1 MLFFELAIDQIM
13 MWSELYRPMKVQQ
26 MVGNEGARLAAVKW
40 LSGWVDGSRP
50 LLLIGPPGI
59 GKTTLVH
66 TLSLQFNYDLIEL
79 NASDNRNKIGIETR
93 ILPMFRNEGLFG
105 RKLLLF
111 LDEVDGLSGR
121 EDTGGIDSL
130 INIMKEPTI
139 PVIMAAN
146 TKNTKIKDLAK
157 ICKVIELNS
166 IPPRLL
172 MIFLDNVL
180 KEENKQLSLDDKVSV
195 VNNSKGDIRSMLNNA
210 QSKCAGYNSTRSD
223 TFEIDIAEAI
233 NGYFSMSEFEEAE
246 NFLSQADAA
255 YLDPRFGMSAE
266 ERRKDMIN
274 ALFSSIV
281 SSPIDLEGL
290 AEALNVLSKIDVI
303 VGRMAQN
310 RYWRLMKYLDVMI
323 AYGLFSNTRQKGIK
337 YNQYGVIWPLMN
349 HIFVRGQSMKNLLLS
364 LSKQTHVT
372 KSIFGS
378 IYFPYLLQLLIDK
391 KIDPREFSNIS
402 NLDEKS
408 GEALTKEMDLIM
420 GKKK

>member
-1 MLFFELAIDQIM
+1 M
-13 MWSELYRPMKVQQ
+13 MWSEVYRPMKVQQ

-50 LLLIGPPGI
+50 LLLVGPPGI

-66 TLSLQFNYDLIEL
+66 TLSQQFNYDLIEL
-79 NASDNRNKIGIETR
+79 NASDNRNKIGIENR
-93 ILPMFRNEGLFG
+93 ITPIFSNEGLFG
-105 RKLLLF
+105 RKMLLF
-111 LDEVDGLSGR
+111 LDEVDGISGR

-172 MIFLDNVL
+172 MLFLDHVL
-180 KEENKQLSLDDKVSV
+180 KEEKEQLSLDDKVSV

-210 QSKCAGYNSTRSD
+210 QSKCAGYNSTHGD

-233 NGYFSMSEFEEAE
+233 NGYFSTSGLEEAK
-246 NFLSQADAA
+246 NFLSQADAT

-290 AEALNVLSKIDVI
+290 ADALAVLSKIDVI
-303 VGRMAQN
+303 VGRIGQN

-323 AYGLFSNTRQKGIK
+323 AYGLFSSTRHKGIK
-337 YNQYGVIWPLMN
+337 YNQYSVIWPLMKP
-349 HIFVRGQSMKNLLLS
+349 IFIRGQYMKNLLS
-364 LSKQTHVT
+364 ALSKQTHVT

-378 IYFPYLLQLLIDK
+378 IYFPYLLQLLVDK
-391 KIDPREFSNIS
+391 KIDPRKFSTIS
-402 NLDEKS
+402 DLDEKS

>member
-180 KEENKQLSLDDKVSV
+180 KEENKQLSLDNKVSV

>member
-1 MLFFELAIDQIM
+1 M
-13 MWSELYRPMKVQQ
+13 MWSEVYRPMKVQQ

-50 LLLIGPPGI
+50 LLLVGPPGI

-66 TLSLQFNYDLIEL
+66 TLSQQFNYDLIEL
-79 NASDNRNKIGIETR
+79 NASDNRNKIGIENR
-93 ILPMFRNEGLFG
+93 ITPIFSNEGLFG
-105 RKLLLF
+105 RKMLLF
-111 LDEVDGLSGR
+111 LDEVDGISGR

-172 MIFLDNVL
+172 MLFLDHVL
-180 KEENKQLSLDDKVSV
+180 KEEKEQLSLDDKVSV

-210 QSKCAGYNSTRSD
+210 QSKCAGYNSTHGD

-233 NGYFSMSEFEEAE
+233 NGYFSTSGFEEAK
-246 NFLSQADAA
+246 NFLSQADAT

-290 AEALNVLSKIDVI
+290 ADALAVLSKIDVI
-303 VGRMAQN
+303 VGRIGQN

-323 AYGLFSNTRQKGIK
+323 AYGLFSSTRHKGIK
-337 YNQYGVIWPLMN
+337 YNQYSVIWPLMKP
-349 HIFVRGQSMKNLLLS
+349 IFIRGQYMKNLLS
-364 LSKQTHVT
+364 ALSKQTHVT

-378 IYFPYLLQLLIDK
+378 IYFPYLLQLLVDK
-391 KIDPREFSNIS
+391 KIDPRKFSNIS
-402 NLDEKS
+402 DLDEKS

>member
-1 MLFFELAIDQIM
+1 M
-13 MWSELYRPMKVQQ
+13 MWSEIYRPMRVQQ
-26 MVGNEGARLAAVKW
+26 MIGNEGARLAVVKW

-66 TLSLQFNYDLIEL
+66 TLSQQFNYDLIEL
-79 NASDNRNKIGIETR
+79 NASDNRNKIGLQNR
-93 ILPMFRNEGLFG
+93 IMPIFHNAGLFG
-105 RKLLLF
+105 RKMLLF
-111 LDEVDGLSGR
+111 LDEVDGISGR

-130 INIMKEPTI
+130 ITIMKKPTI
-139 PVIMAAN
+139 HVIMAAN
-146 TKNTKIKDLAK
+146 TKNTKIKDLRK

-172 MIFLDNVL
+172 MIFLDHIL
-180 KEENKQLSLDDKVSV
+180 KQENEKLSPDEKVSI

-210 QSKCAGYNSTRSD
+210 QSKCAGYNSTHSKI
-223 TFEIDIAEAI
+223 FEIDIAEAI
-233 NGYFSMSEFEEAE
+233 NGYFSKSEREEAK

-281 SSPIDLEGL
+281 SSPIDLDGL
-290 AEALNVLSKIDVI
+290 ADALDVLSKIDVI
-303 VGRMAQN
+303 VGRIGQN

-323 AYGLFSNTRQKGIK
+323 AYGLFSSTRQKGLK
-337 YNQYGVIWPLMN
+337 YNQYSIIWPLMN
-349 HIFVRGQSMKNLLLS
+349 SISVRAQYMKNVLS
-364 LSKQTHVT
+364 ALSKQTHVS

-378 IYFPYLLQLLIDK
+378 IYLPYLLQLLVDK
-391 KIDPREFSNIS
+391 KINPREFSNIL

-408 GEALTKEMDLIM
+408 EEALTKEMDLIIE
-420 GKKK
+420 KK

>member
-1 MLFFELAIDQIM
+1 M
-13 MWSELYRPMKVQQ
+13 MWSEVYRPMKVQQ
-26 MVGNEGARLAAVKW
+26 MIGNEGARLAVVKW

-66 TLSLQFNYDLIEL
+66 TLSQQFNYDLIEL
-79 NASDNRNKIGIETR
+79 NASDNRNKIGLQNR
-93 ILPMFRNEGLFG
+93 IMPIFHNEGLFG
-105 RKLLLF
+105 RKMLLF
-111 LDEVDGLSGR
+111 LDEVDGISGR

-130 INIMKEPTI
+130 ITIMKEPTI

-166 IPPRLL
+166 ITPRLL
-172 MIFLDNVL
+172 MIFLDHIL
-180 KEENKQLSLDDKVSV
+180 KEENKKLTPDEKVSV
-195 VNNSKGDIRSMLNNA
+195 VNNSKGDVRSMLNNA
-210 QSKCAGYNSTRSD
+210 QSKCAGYTSTHSE

-233 NGYFSMSEFEEAE
+233 NGYFSMSELEEAK

-281 SSPIDLEGL
+281 SSPIDLNGL
-290 AEALNVLSKIDVI
+290 ADALDILSKIDVI
-303 VGRMAQN
+303 VGRIGQN

-323 AYGLFSNTRQKGIK
+323 AYGLFSSTRQKGIK
-337 YNQYGVIWPLMN
+337 YNQYSVIWPLMN
-349 HIFVRGQSMKNLLLS
+349 PISVRAQYMKDLLS
-364 LSKQTHVT
+364 ALSKQTHVT

-378 IYFPYLLQLLIDK
+378 IYFPYLLQLLVDK
-391 KIDPREFSNIS
+391 KIDLREFSNIS

-408 GEALTKEMDLIM
+408 GEALTKEMDLVM

>member
-1 MLFFELAIDQIM
+1 M
-13 MWSELYRPMKVQQ
+13 MWSEVYRPMRVQQ
-26 MVGNEGARLAAVKW
+26 MIGNEGARLAVVKW

-66 TLSLQFNYDLIEL
+66 TLSQQFNYDLIEL
-79 NASDNRNKIGIETR
+79 NASDNRNKIGLQNR
-93 ILPMFRNEGLFG
+93 IMPIFHNAGLFG
-105 RKLLLF
+105 RKMMLF
-111 LDEVDGLSGR
+111 LDEVDGISGR

-130 INIMKEPTI
+130 ITIMKEPTI

-172 MIFLDNVL
+172 MIFLDHIL
-180 KEENKQLSLDDKVSV
+180 KEENKKLSPDEKVSV
-195 VNNSKGDIRSMLNNA
+195 VNNSKGDVRSMLNNA
-210 QSKCAGYNSTRSD
+210 QSKCAGYTSTHSE

-233 NGYFSMSEFEEAE
+233 NGYFSMSEVEEAK

-281 SSPIDLEGL
+281 SSPIDLNGL
-290 AEALNVLSKIDVI
+290 ADALDVLSKIDVI
-303 VGRMAQN
+303 VGRIGQN

-323 AYGLFSNTRQKGIK
+323 AYGLFSSTRQKGIK
-337 YNQYGVIWPLMN
+337 YNQYSVIWPLMN
-349 HIFVRGQSMKNLLLS
+349 PISVRAQYMKDLLS
-364 LSKQTHVT
+364 ALSKQTHVT

-378 IYFPYLLQLLIDK
+378 IYFPYLLQLLVDK
-391 KIDPREFSNIS
+391 KIDLREFSNIS

-420 GKKK
+420 GKRNE

>member
-1 MLFFELAIDQIM
+1 MI
-13 MWSELYRPMKVQQ
+13 
-26 MVGNEGARLAAVKW
+26 GNEGARLAVVKW

-66 TLSLQFNYDLIEL
+66 TLSQQFNYDLIEL
-79 NASDNRNKIGIETR
+79 NASDNRNKIGLQNR
-93 ILPMFRNEGLFG
+93 IMPIFHNAGLFG
-105 RKLLLF
+105 RKMMLF
-111 LDEVDGLSGR
+111 LDEVDGISGR

-130 INIMKEPTI
+130 ITIMKEPTI

-172 MIFLDNVL
+172 MIFLDHIL
-180 KEENKQLSLDDKVSV
+180 KEENKKLSPDEKVSV
-195 VNNSKGDIRSMLNNA
+195 VNNSKGDVRSMLNNA
-210 QSKCAGYNSTRSD
+210 QSKCAGYTSTHSE

-233 NGYFSMSEFEEAE
+233 NGYFSMSELEEAK

-281 SSPIDLEGL
+281 SSPIDLNGL
-290 AEALNVLSKIDVI
+290 ADALDVLSKIDVI
-303 VGRMAQN
+303 VGRIGQN

-323 AYGLFSNTRQKGIK
+323 AYGLFSSTRQKGIK
-337 YNQYGVIWPLMN
+337 YNQYSVIWPLMKP
-349 HIFVRGQSMKNLLLS
+349 IFIRGQYMKNLLS
-364 LSKQTHVT
+364 ALSKQTHVT

-378 IYFPYLLQLLIDK
+378 IYFPYLLQLLVDK
-391 KIDPREFSNIS
+391 KIDPRKFSNI
-402 NLDEKS
+402 LDVDEKS

-420 GKKK
+420 GKMK

>member
-1 MLFFELAIDQIM
+1 MI
-13 MWSELYRPMKVQQ
+13 
-26 MVGNEGARLAAVKW
+26 GNEGARLAVVKW

-66 TLSLQFNYDLIEL
+66 TLSQQFNYDLIEL
-79 NASDNRNKIGIETR
+79 NASDNRNKIGLQNR
-93 ILPMFRNEGLFG
+93 IMPIFHNAGLFG
-105 RKLLLF
+105 RKMLLF
-111 LDEVDGLSGR
+111 LDEVDGISGR

-130 INIMKEPTI
+130 ITIMKEPTI

-146 TKNTKIKDLAK
+146 TKNTKIKDLRK

-172 MIFLDNVL
+172 MIFLDHIL
-180 KEENKQLSLDDKVSV
+180 KQENEKLSPDEKVSI

-210 QSKCAGYNSTRSD
+210 QSKCAGYNSTHSEI
-223 TFEIDIAEAI
+223 FEIDIAEAI
-233 NGYFSMSEFEEAE
+233 NGYFSKSELEEAK

-281 SSPIDLEGL
+281 SSPIDLDGL
-290 AEALNVLSKIDVI
+290 ADALDVLSKIDVI
-303 VGRMAQN
+303 VGRIGQN

-323 AYGLFSNTRQKGIK
+323 AYGLFSSTRQKGLK
-337 YNQYGVIWPLMN
+337 YNQYSIIWPLMN
-349 HIFVRGQSMKNLLLS
+349 SISVRSQYMKNVLS
-364 LSKQTHVT
+364 ALSKQTHVS

-378 IYFPYLLQLLIDK
+378 IYLPYLLQLLVDK
-391 KIDPREFSNIS
+391 KINPREFSNIL

-408 GEALTKEMDLIM
+408 EEALTKEMDLII
-420 GKKK
+420 GKK

>member
-1 MLFFELAIDQIM
+1 
-13 MWSELYRPMKVQQ
+13 
-26 MVGNEGARLAAVKW
+26 
-40 LSGWVDGSRP
+40 
-50 LLLIGPPGI
+50 
-59 GKTTLVH
+59 
-66 TLSLQFNYDLIEL
+66 
-79 NASDNRNKIGIETR
+79 
-93 ILPMFRNEGLFG
+93 
-105 RKLLLF
+105 
-111 LDEVDGLSGR
+111 
-121 EDTGGIDSL
+121 
-130 INIMKEPTI
+130 
-139 PVIMAAN
+139 
-146 TKNTKIKDLAK
+146 
-157 ICKVIELNS
+157 
-166 IPPRLL
+166 
-172 MIFLDNVL
+172 
-180 KEENKQLSLDDKVSV
+180 
-195 VNNSKGDIRSMLNNA
+195 
-210 QSKCAGYNSTRSD
+210 
-223 TFEIDIAEAI
+223 
-233 NGYFSMSEFEEAE
+233 MSEFEEAE

-349 HIFVRGQSMKNLLLS
+349 HIFVRGQSMKNLLSS

>member
-1 MLFFELAIDQIM
+1 
-13 MWSELYRPMKVQQ
+13 MKVQQ

-349 HIFVRGQSMKNLLLS
+349 HIFVRGQSMKNLLWS

>member
-180 KEENKQLSLDDKVSV
+180 KEENKQLSLDNKVSV

-391 KIDPREFSNIS
+391 KIDLREFSNIS

>member
-1 MLFFELAIDQIM
+1 M
-13 MWSELYRPMKVQQ
+13 MWSEVYRPVKVQQ

-40 LSGWVDGSRP
+40 LSGWVNGSRP
-50 LLLIGPPGI
+50 LLLVGPPGI

-66 TLSLQFNYDLIEL
+66 TLSQQFNYDLIEL
-79 NASDNRNKIGIETR
+79 NASDNRNKIGIENR
-93 ILPMFRNEGLFG
+93 ITPIFSNEGLFG
-105 RKLLLF
+105 RKMLLF
-111 LDEVDGLSGR
+111 LDEVDGISGR

-130 INIMKEPTI
+130 INIMKEQTI

-172 MIFLDNVL
+172 MLFLDHIL
-180 KEENKQLSLDDKVSV
+180 KEEKEQLSLDDKVSV

-210 QSKCAGYNSTRSD
+210 QSKCAGYNSTHGD

-233 NGYFSMSEFEEAE
+233 NGYFSTSGLEEAK
-246 NFLSQADAA
+246 NFLSQADAT

-290 AEALNVLSKIDVI
+290 ADALALLSKIDVI
-303 VGRMAQN
+303 VGRIGQN
-310 RYWRLMKYLDVMI
+310 RHWRLMKYLDVMI
-323 AYGLFSNTRQKGIK
+323 AYGLFSSTRHKGIK
-337 YNQYGVIWPLMN
+337 YNQYSVIWPLMKP
-349 HIFVRGQSMKNLLLS
+349 IFIRGQYMKNLLSALS
-364 LSKQTHVT
+364 EQTHVT

-378 IYFPYLLQLLIDK
+378 IYFPYFLQLLVDK
-391 KIDPREFSNIS
+391 KINPREFSNIS
-402 NLDEKS
+402 DLDEKS
-408 GEALTKEMDLIM
+408 GEALKKEMDLIM

>member
-1 MLFFELAIDQIM
+1 
-13 MWSELYRPMKVQQ
+13 MKVQQ

-50 LLLIGPPGI
+50 LLLVGPPGI

-66 TLSLQFNYDLIEL
+66 TLSQQFNYDLIEL
-79 NASDNRNKIGIETR
+79 NASDNRNKIGIENR
-93 ILPMFRNEGLFG
+93 ITPIFSNEGLFG
-105 RKLLLF
+105 RKMLLF
-111 LDEVDGLSGR
+111 LDEVDGISGR

-172 MIFLDNVL
+172 MLFLDHVL
-180 KEENKQLSLDDKVSV
+180 KEEKEQLSLDDKVSV

-210 QSKCAGYNSTRSD
+210 QSKCAGYNSTHGD

-233 NGYFSMSEFEEAE
+233 NGYFSTSGLEEAK
-246 NFLSQADAA
+246 NFLSQADAT

-281 SSPIDLEGL
+281 SSPIDLEDL
-290 AEALNVLSKIDVI
+290 ADALAVLSKIDVI
-303 VGRMAQN
+303 VGRIGQN

-323 AYGLFSNTRQKGIK
+323 AYGLFSSTRHKGIK
-337 YNQYGVIWPLMN
+337 YNQYSVIWPLMKP
-349 HIFVRGQSMKNLLLS
+349 IFIRGQYMKNLLS
-364 LSKQTHVT
+364 ALSKQTHVT

-378 IYFPYLLQLLIDK
+378 IYFPYLLQLLVDK

-402 NLDEKS
+402 DLDEKS

>member
-1 MLFFELAIDQIM
+1 M

-180 KEENKQLSLDDKVSV
+180 KEENKQLSLDNKVSV

-364 LSKQTHVT
+364 LSKQTHAT

>member
-1 MLFFELAIDQIM
+1 M

-391 KIDPREFSNIS
+391 KIDLREFSNIS

>member
-1 MLFFELAIDQIM
+1 
-13 MWSELYRPMKVQQ
+13 MKVQQ
-26 MVGNEGARLAAVKW
+26 MIGNEGARLAVVKW

-66 TLSLQFNYDLIEL
+66 TLSQQFNYDLIEL
-79 NASDNRNKIGIETR
+79 NASDNRNKIGLQNR
-93 ILPMFRNEGLFG
+93 IMPIFHNAGLFG
-105 RKLLLF
+105 RKMMLF
-111 LDEVDGLSGR
+111 LDEVDGISGR

-130 INIMKEPTI
+130 ITIMKEPTI

-172 MIFLDNVL
+172 MIFLDHIL
-180 KEENKQLSLDDKVSV
+180 KEENKKLSPDEKVSV
-195 VNNSKGDIRSMLNNA
+195 VNNSKGDVRSMLNNA
-210 QSKCAGYNSTRSD
+210 QSKYAGYTSTHSE

-233 NGYFSMSEFEEAE
+233 NGYFSMSELEEAK

-281 SSPIDLEGL
+281 SSPIDLNGL
-290 AEALNVLSKIDVI
+290 ADALDILSKIDVI
-303 VGRMAQN
+303 VGRIGQN

-323 AYGLFSNTRQKGIK
+323 AYGLFSSTRQKGIK
-337 YNQYGVIWPLMN
+337 YNQYSVIWPLMN
-349 HIFVRGQSMKNLLLS
+349 PISVRAQYMKDLLS
-364 LSKQTHVT
+364 ALSKQTHVT

-378 IYFPYLLQLLIDK
+378 IYFPYLLQLLVDK
-391 KIDPREFSNIS
+391 KIDLREFSNIS

-420 GKKK
+420 GKRNE

>member
-1 MLFFELAIDQIM
+1 
-13 MWSELYRPMKVQQ
+13 MKVQQ

-50 LLLIGPPGI
+50 LLLVGPPGI

-66 TLSLQFNYDLIEL
+66 TLSQQFNYDLIEL
-79 NASDNRNKIGIETR
+79 NASDNRNKIGIENR
-93 ILPMFRNEGLFG
+93 ITPIFSNEGLFG
-105 RKLLLF
+105 RKMLLF
-111 LDEVDGLSGR
+111 LDEVDGISGR

-172 MIFLDNVL
+172 MLFLDHVL
-180 KEENKQLSLDDKVSV
+180 KEEKEQLSLDDKVSV

-210 QSKCAGYNSTRSD
+210 QSKCAGYNSTHGD

-233 NGYFSMSEFEEAE
+233 NGYFSTSGFEEAK
-246 NFLSQADAA
+246 NFLSQADAT

-281 SSPIDLEGL
+281 SSPIDLEDL
-290 AEALNVLSKIDVI
+290 ADALAVLSKIDVI
-303 VGRMAQN
+303 VGRIGQN

-323 AYGLFSNTRQKGIK
+323 AYGLFSSTRHKGIK
-337 YNQYGVIWPLMN
+337 YNQYSVIWPLMKP
-349 HIFVRGQSMKNLLLS
+349 IFIRGQYMKNLLS
-364 LSKQTHVT
+364 ALSKQTHVT

-378 IYFPYLLQLLIDK
+378 IYFPYLLQLLVDK
-391 KIDPREFSNIS
+391 KIDPRKFSNIS
-402 NLDEKS
+402 DLDEKS

>member
-1 MLFFELAIDQIM
+1 MI
-13 MWSELYRPMKVQQ
+13 
-26 MVGNEGARLAAVKW
+26 GNEGARLAVVKW

-66 TLSLQFNYDLIEL
+66 TLSQQFNYDLIEL
-79 NASDNRNKIGIETR
+79 NASDNRNKIGLQNR
-93 ILPMFRNEGLFG
+93 IMPIFHNAGLFG
-105 RKLLLF
+105 RKMLLF
-111 LDEVDGLSGR
+111 LDEVDGISGR

-130 INIMKEPTI
+130 ITIMKEPTI

-157 ICKVIELNS
+157 ICKVIEFYS

-172 MIFLDNVL
+172 MIFLDHIL
-180 KEENKQLSLDDKVSV
+180 KQENEKLSPDEKVSV

-210 QSKCAGYNSTRSD
+210 QSKCAGYNSTRSE

-233 NGYFSMSEFEEAE
+233 NGYFSKSELEEAK

-281 SSPIDLEGL
+281 SSPIDLNGL
-290 AEALNVLSKIDVI
+290 ADALDVLSKIDVI
-303 VGRMAQN
+303 VGRIGQN

-323 AYGLFSNTRQKGIK
+323 AYGLFSSTRQKGIK
-337 YNQYGVIWPLMN
+337 YNQYSIIWPLMN
-349 HIFVRGQSMKNLLLS
+349 SISVRAQYMKNVLS
-364 LSKQTHVT
+364 ALSKQTHVT
-372 KSIFGS
+372 KSVFGS
-378 IYFPYLLQLLIDK
+378 IYLPYLLQLLVDK
-391 KIDPREFSNIS
+391 RINLREFSNIL

-408 GEALTKEMDLIM
+408 EEALTKEMDLIM
-420 GKKK
+420 GKRNK

>member
-1 MLFFELAIDQIM
+1 M
-13 MWSELYRPMKVQQ
+13 MWSEVYRPMRVQQ
-26 MVGNEGARLAAVKW
+26 MIGNEGARLAVVKW

-66 TLSLQFNYDLIEL
+66 TLSQQFNYDLIEL
-79 NASDNRNKIGIETR
+79 NASDNRNKIGLQNR
-93 ILPMFRNEGLFG
+93 IMPIFHNAGLFG
-105 RKLLLF
+105 RKMMLF
-111 LDEVDGLSGR
+111 LDEVDGISGR

-130 INIMKEPTI
+130 ITIMKEPTI

-172 MIFLDNVL
+172 MIFLDHIL
-180 KEENKQLSLDDKVSV
+180 KEENKKLSPDEKVSV
-195 VNNSKGDIRSMLNNA
+195 VNNSKGDVRSMLNNA
-210 QSKCAGYNSTRSD
+210 QSKCAGYTSTHSE

-233 NGYFSMSEFEEAE
+233 NGYFSMSEVEEAK

-281 SSPIDLEGL
+281 SSPIDLNGL
-290 AEALNVLSKIDVI
+290 ADALDILSKLDVI
-303 VGRMAQN
+303 VGRIGQN

-323 AYGLFSNTRQKGIK
+323 AYSLFSSTRQKGIK
-337 YNQYGVIWPLMN
+337 YNQYSVIWPLMN
-349 HIFVRGQSMKNLLLS
+349 PISVRAQYMKDLLS
-364 LSKQTHVT
+364 ALSKQTHVT

-378 IYFPYLLQLLIDK
+378 IYFPYLLQLLVDK
-391 KIDPREFSNIS
+391 KIDLREFSNIS

-420 GKKK
+420 GKRNE

>member
-1 MLFFELAIDQIM
+1 M
-13 MWSELYRPMKVQQ
+13 MWSEVYRPMRVQQ
-26 MVGNEGARLAAVKW
+26 MIGNEGARLAVVKW

-66 TLSLQFNYDLIEL
+66 TLSQQFNYDLIEL
-79 NASDNRNKIGIETR
+79 NASDNRNKIGLQNR
-93 ILPMFRNEGLFG
+93 IMPIFHNAGLFG
-105 RKLLLF
+105 RKMLLF
-111 LDEVDGLSGR
+111 LDEVDGISGR

-130 INIMKEPTI
+130 ITIMKEPTI

-172 MIFLDNVL
+172 MIFLDHIL
-180 KEENKQLSLDDKVSV
+180 KQENEKLSHDEKVSI
-195 VNNSKGDIRSMLNNA
+195 VNNSKGDVRSMLNNA
-210 QSKCAGYNSTRSD
+210 QSRCAGYNSTHSE
-223 TFEIDIAEAI
+223 TFEIDIAEAV
-233 NGYFSMSEFEEAE
+233 NGYFSKGELEEAK

-281 SSPIDLEGL
+281 SSPIDLDGL
-290 AEALNVLSKIDVI
+290 ADALDVLSKIDVI
-303 VGRMAQN
+303 VGRIGQN

-323 AYGLFSNTRQKGIK
+323 AYGLFSSTRQKGIK
-337 YNQYGVIWPLMN
+337 YNQYSIIWPLMN
-349 HIFVRGQSMKNLLLS
+349 SISVRAQYMKNVLS
-364 LSKQTHVT
+364 ALSKQTHVT

-378 IYFPYLLQLLIDK
+378 IYLPYLLQLLVDK
-391 KIDPREFSNIS
+391 KINLREFSNIL

-408 GEALTKEMDLIM
+408 EEALTKEMDLIM
-420 GKKK
+420 GKRNK

>member
-1 MLFFELAIDQIM
+1 M
-13 MWSELYRPMKVQQ
+13 MWSEVYRPMKVQQ
-26 MVGNEGARLAAVKW
+26 MIGNEGARLAVVKW

-66 TLSLQFNYDLIEL
+66 TLSQQFNYDLIEL
-79 NASDNRNKIGIETR
+79 NASDNRNKIGLQNR
-93 ILPMFRNEGLFG
+93 IMPIFHNEGLFG
-105 RKLLLF
+105 RKMLLF
-111 LDEVDGLSGR
+111 LDEVDGISGR

-130 INIMKEPTI
+130 ITIMKEPTI

-172 MIFLDNVL
+172 MIFLDHIL
-180 KEENKQLSLDDKVSV
+180 KEENKKLSPDEKVSV
-195 VNNSKGDIRSMLNNA
+195 VNNSKGDVRSMLNNA
-210 QSKCAGYNSTRSD
+210 QSKYAGYTSTHSE

-233 NGYFSMSEFEEAE
+233 NGYFSMSELEEAK

-281 SSPIDLEGL
+281 SSPIDLNGL
-290 AEALNVLSKIDVI
+290 ADALDILSKIDVI
-303 VGRMAQN
+303 VGRIGQN

-323 AYGLFSNTRQKGIK
+323 AYGLFSSTRQKGIK
-337 YNQYGVIWPLMN
+337 YNQYSVIWPLMN
-349 HIFVRGQSMKNLLLS
+349 PISVRAQYMKDLLS
-364 LSKQTHVT
+364 ALSKQTHVT

-378 IYFPYLLQLLIDK
+378 IYFPYLLQLLVDK
-391 KIDPREFSNIS
+391 KIDLREFSNIS

-420 GKKK
+420 GKRNE

>member
-1 MLFFELAIDQIM
+1 
-13 MWSELYRPMKVQQ
+13 MKVQQ
-26 MVGNEGARLAAVKW
+26 MIGNEGARLAVVKW

-66 TLSLQFNYDLIEL
+66 TLSQQFNYDLIEL
-79 NASDNRNKIGIETR
+79 NASDNRNKIGLQNR
-93 ILPMFRNEGLFG
+93 IMPIFHNEGLFG
-105 RKLLLF
+105 RKMLLF
-111 LDEVDGLSGR
+111 LDEVDGISGR

-130 INIMKEPTI
+130 ITIMKEPTI

-172 MIFLDNVL
+172 MIFLDHIL
-180 KEENKQLSLDDKVSV
+180 KEENKKLSPDEKVSV
-195 VNNSKGDIRSMLNNA
+195 VNNSKGDVRSMLNNA
-210 QSKCAGYNSTRSD
+210 QSKYAGYTSTHSE

-233 NGYFSMSEFEEAE
+233 NGYFSMSELEEAK

-281 SSPIDLEGL
+281 SSPIDLNGL
-290 AEALNVLSKIDVI
+290 ADALDILSKIDVI
-303 VGRMAQN
+303 VGRIGQN

-323 AYGLFSNTRQKGIK
+323 AYGLFSSTRQKGIK
-337 YNQYGVIWPLMN
+337 YNQYSVIWPLMN
-349 HIFVRGQSMKNLLLS
+349 PISVRAQYMKDLLS
-364 LSKQTHVT
+364 ALSKQTHVT

-378 IYFPYLLQLLIDK
+378 IYFPYLLQLLVDK
-391 KIDPREFSNIS
+391 KIDLREFSNIS

-420 GKKK
+420 GKRNE

>member
-1 MLFFELAIDQIM
+1 M
-13 MWSELYRPMKVQQ
+13 MWSEIYRPMRVQQ
-26 MVGNEGARLAAVKW
+26 MIGNEGARLAVVKW

-66 TLSLQFNYDLIEL
+66 TLSQQFNYDLIEL
-79 NASDNRNKIGIETR
+79 NASNNRNKIGLQNR
-93 ILPMFRNEGLFG
+93 IMPIFHNAGLFG
-105 RKLLLF
+105 RKMLLF
-111 LDEVDGLSGR
+111 LDEVDGISGR

-130 INIMKEPTI
+130 ITIMKEPTI

-146 TKNTKIKDLAK
+146 TKNTKIKDLRK

-172 MIFLDNVL
+172 MIFLDHIL
-180 KEENKQLSLDDKVSV
+180 KQENEKLSPDEKVSI

-210 QSKCAGYNSTRSD
+210 QSKCAGYNSTHSKI
-223 TFEIDIAEAI
+223 FEIDIAEAI
-233 NGYFSMSEFEEAE
+233 NGYFSKSEREEAK

-281 SSPIDLEGL
+281 SSPIDLDGL
-290 AEALNVLSKIDVI
+290 ADALDVLSKIDVI
-303 VGRMAQN
+303 VGRIGQN

-323 AYGLFSNTRQKGIK
+323 AYGLFSSTRQKGLK
-337 YNQYGVIWPLMN
+337 YNQYSIIWPLMN
-349 HIFVRGQSMKNLLLS
+349 SISVRAQYMKNVLS
-364 LSKQTHVT
+364 ALSKQTHVS

-378 IYFPYLLQLLIDK
+378 IYLPYLLQLLVDK
-391 KIDPREFSNIS
+391 KINPREFSNIL

-408 GEALTKEMDLIM
+408 EEALTKEMDLIIE
-420 GKKK
+420 KK

>member
-391 KIDPREFSNIS
+391 KIDLREFSNIS

>member
-1 MLFFELAIDQIM
+1 M

-180 KEENKQLSLDDKVSV
+180 KEENKQLSLDNKVSV

-391 KIDPREFSNIS
+391 KIDLREFSNIS

>member
-1 MLFFELAIDQIM
+1 M
-13 MWSELYRPMKVQQ
+13 MWSELYRPVKVQQ
-26 MVGNEGARLAAVKW
+26 MIGNEGARLAAVKW

-66 TLSLQFNYDLIEL
+66 TLSQQFNYDLIEL

-93 ILPMFRNEGLFG
+93 IMPMFRNAGLFG

-130 INIMKEPTI
+130 ITIMKEPTI

-157 ICKVIELNS
+157 TCKVIELNS

-210 QSKCAGYNSTRSD
+210 QSKCAGYNSSRSD

-233 NGYFSMSEFEEAE
+233 NGYFSMSEFEEAK

-281 SSPIDLEGL
+281 SSPIDLEGV
-290 AEALNVLSKIDVI
+290 AEALDVLSKIDVI
-303 VGRMAQN
+303 VGRIAQN

-323 AYGLFSNTRQKGIK
+323 AYGLFSSTRQKGIK
-337 YNQYGVIWPLMN
+337 YNQYGVIWPLMK
-349 HIFVRGQSMKNLLLS
+349 HIFVRGQSIKNLLSS
-364 LSKQTHVT
+364 LSNQTHVT

-391 KIDPREFSNIS
+391 KIDPREFSNVS

-408 GEALTKEMDLIM
+408 GEALMKEMDLIM

>member
-1 MLFFELAIDQIM
+1 MI
-13 MWSELYRPMKVQQ
+13 
-26 MVGNEGARLAAVKW
+26 GNEGARLAVVKW

-66 TLSLQFNYDLIEL
+66 TLSQQFNYDLIEL
-79 NASDNRNKIGIETR
+79 NASDNRNKIGLQNR
-93 ILPMFRNEGLFG
+93 IMPIFHNAGLFG
-105 RKLLLF
+105 RKMLLF
-111 LDEVDGLSGR
+111 LDEVDGISGR

-130 INIMKEPTI
+130 ITIMKEPTI

-146 TKNTKIKDLAK
+146 TKNTKIKDLRK

-172 MIFLDNVL
+172 MIFLDHIL
-180 KEENKQLSLDDKVSV
+180 KQENEKLSPDEKVSI

-210 QSKCAGYNSTRSD
+210 QSKCAGYNSTHSKI
-223 TFEIDIAEAI
+223 FEIDIAEAI
-233 NGYFSMSEFEEAE
+233 NGYFSKSEREEAK

-281 SSPIDLEGL
+281 SSPIDLDGL
-290 AEALNVLSKIDVI
+290 ADALDVLSKIDVI
-303 VGRMAQN
+303 VGRIGQN

-323 AYGLFSNTRQKGIK
+323 AYGLFSSTRQKGLK
-337 YNQYGVIWPLMN
+337 YNQYSIIWPLMN
-349 HIFVRGQSMKNLLLS
+349 SISVRAQYMKNVLPA
-364 LSKQTHVT
+364 LSKQTHVS

-378 IYFPYLLQLLIDK
+378 IYLPYLLQLLVDK
-391 KIDPREFSNIS
+391 KINPREFSNIL

-408 GEALTKEMDLIM
+408 EEALTKEMDLIIE
-420 GKKK
+420 KK